1 MFCYLISSIGDKIEK
16 NNIEVIEAGIAPEIL
31 DGYLRDIGL
40 EQNDHCFIR
49 KVGRHIEIGGV
60 KFQCVE

>member
-1 MFCYLISSIGDKIEK
+1 LFVVLCRGDKIVK
-16 NNIEVIEAGIAPEIL
+16 KDIEVIEAGIAPEVL
-31 DGYLRDIGL
+31 DEYLRDIGL

-60 KFQCVE
+60 TFRCVK

>member
-1 MFCYLISSIGDKIEK
+1 MKKDT
-16 NNIEVIEAGIAPEIL
+16 EVVAAGIAPEVL
-31 DGYLRDIGL
+31 DEYLRDIGL